1 MIFWLLSDFYSQYY
15 FQFSPF
21 IFQANERL
29 IWTAN
34 LHVHC
39 STDQNTCDRNF
50 SRKHLKC
57 QTWLP
62 QGRKWSGE
70 KISLRSGKSQGI
82 SLQVRG
88 SFMVMDHHIGHE
100 FEQQTD
106 GGFSILFKHYCWG
119 AINSCTLHVSRWK
132 HKLIDGWRVGIRL
145 LRGMLSPIRI
155 IRTNLCNC

>member
-1 MIFWLLSDFYSQYY
+1 MYILQEQL
-15 FQFSPF
+15 
-21 IFQANERL
+21 
-29 IWTAN
+29 N
-34 LHVHC
+34 LHVHIVALIRILV
-39 STDQNTCDRNF
+39 TEIF

-106 GGFSILFKHYCWG
+106 GGFSILFKHYC
-119 AINSCTLHVSRWK
+119 
-132 HKLIDGWRVGIRL
+132 
-145 LRGMLSPIRI
+145 
-155 IRTNLCNC
+155 